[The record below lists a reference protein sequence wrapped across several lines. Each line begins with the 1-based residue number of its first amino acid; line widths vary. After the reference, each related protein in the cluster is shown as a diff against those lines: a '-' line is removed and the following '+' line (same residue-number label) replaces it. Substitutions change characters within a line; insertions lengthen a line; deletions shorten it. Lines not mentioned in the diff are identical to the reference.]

1 MTITLIFMAGVMG
14 VIVWWLVKQT
24 INVQPWVAAGV
35 DAALL
40 TDVDAEEVLLRPR
53 AKSGLLAFLAV
64 VTSMFCLFMSAYAM
78 RMSLGDWT
86 PLPEPDVLWLNTGLL
101 VLSSVSLQWA
111 LHSAKHGRGASLRLG
126 LYVAGA
132 LSIAFIFGQL
142 FAWQQLVQDG
152 YYLSSNPA
160 NTFFYLFTAL
170 HGLHLLGG
178 LVAWIR
184 AAFRVWN
191 GVEAAQV
198 RLSVELCAV
207 YWHFLLI
214 VWLVLFGLMLS
225 T

>member
-1 MTITLIFMAGVMG
+1 MTITLIFMAGIMG

-24 INVQPWVAAGV
+24 INVQPWIADTGLIPDL
-35 DAALL
+35 DA
-40 TDVDAEEVLLRPR
+40 DAILQPR

-86 PLPEPDVLWLNTGLL
+86 PLPEPDVLWINTGLL

-111 LHSAKHGRGASLRLG
+111 RQSAKHGRDASLKRG
-126 LYVAGA
+126 LYLAGA
-132 LSIAFIFGQL
+132 LSVTFIFGQL
-142 FAWQQLVQDG
+142 FAWQQLVEDG
-152 YYLSSNPA
+152 YFLSSNPA
-160 NTFFYLFTAL
+160 NSFFYLFTAL

-184 AAFRVWN
+184 AAFRVWS
-191 GVEAAQV
+191 GVEAAKV
-198 RLSVELCAV
+198 SISVELCAV

>member
-14 VIVWWLVKQT
+14 TIVWWLVKQT
-24 INVQPWVAAGV
+24 INVQPWIA
-35 DAALL
+35 DSALL
-40 TDVDAEEVLLRPR
+40 TDIDAENVLLRPR

-64 VTSMFCLFMSAYAM
+64 VTSMFCLFLSAYAM

-111 LHSAKHGRGASLRLG
+111 RQSAKHGRDGSLRLG
-126 LYVAGA
+126 LYMAGA
-132 LSIAFIFGQL
+132 FSVAFIFGQL
-142 FAWQQLVQDG
+142 FAWQQLVEEG
-152 YYLSSNPA
+152 YFLSSNPA
-160 NTFFYLFTAL
+160 NAFFYLFTAL

-184 AAFRVWN
+184 AAFRVRS
-191 GVEAAQV
+191 GLDAAKM